1 MKTAQFEDV
10 SSENVFDYEVHRNS
24 LGWQLSFASA
34 NIATFISHEEAAQII
49 KMMDDQDIK
58 DQAYEVD

>member
-10 SSENVFDYEVHRNS
+10 NSENVFDYEVHRNS
-24 LGWQLSFASA
+24 LGWQLSYLGED
-34 NIATFISHEEAAQII
+34 IATWINNEQAAQII
-49 KMMDDQDIK
+49 KMMDDRDIK